1 MMSCLAPSSPQFSLW
16 KWSRKWRS
24 ASRGITRD
32 LDVSTPAELQK
43 MEAAAIASRTFEQ
56 QSARLLNIY
65 KRLYHQAKKV
75 KPKMCK
81 NRLNLAIY
89 LSGFWREI

>member
-1 MMSCLAPSSPQFSLW
+1 MIVTIVSVFHCNPLTVMSCLAPSSPQFSLW

-43 MEAAAIASRTFEQ
+43 MDAAAIASSTFEQ
-56 QSARLLNIY
+56 QSATYRVAHLVASL
-65 KRLYHQAKKV
+65 
-75 KPKMCK
+75 
-81 NRLNLAIY
+81 
-89 LSGFWREI
+89 G